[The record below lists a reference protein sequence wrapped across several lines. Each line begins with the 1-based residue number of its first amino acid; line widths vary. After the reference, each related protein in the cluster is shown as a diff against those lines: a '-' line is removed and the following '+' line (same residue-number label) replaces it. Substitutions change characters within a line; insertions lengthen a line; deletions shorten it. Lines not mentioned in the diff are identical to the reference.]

1 MKLTK
6 YIKYKETFKR
16 NGRKTC
22 PQKYIKNFTKS
33 RHRILTL
40 ILAASLFLSGCSG
53 LPSESKSSQDLSY
66 TDMLFDTVIK
76 IQILDSSDE
85 QVLDGLKK
93 LCKKYDTM
101 FSTTN
106 ENSELYKLNHANG
119 SPVTVSGETARL
131 IREGIHYSE
140 LSDGA
145 FDLTIEPVSALWDFK
160 ADNPEV
166 PSPDAIA
173 EAVSHVDYTK
183 ISMDGNTVTLGDPK
197 AGIDLGAIAKGYI
210 ADQVKKYLKKNG
222 VRHAIIN
229 LGGNVDVIG
238 TKLDGSKYNIGIQK
252 PFDESG
258 EAITSVQLK
267 DQTVVT
273 SGIYERYF
281 KKNGKLYHHILDP
294 RTGYPCDNNLYSVS
308 IITNSST
315 KADALSTTCFLL
327 GYKKGMELIDSM
339 DDVDAIFITNDEKVH
354 KSSGFKH

>member
-1 MKLTK
+1 MKCKKNNIIKKLSAVLTA
-6 YIKYKETFKR
+6 
-16 NGRKTC
+16 
-22 PQKYIKNFTKS
+22 S
-33 RHRILTL
+33 ALLLT
-40 ILAASLFLSGCSG
+40 GCSG
-53 LPSESKSSQDLSY
+53 AKSSTQTDQDLTY

-76 IQILDSSDE
+76 IQILEPADESILDS
-85 QVLDGLKK
+85 LKK

-106 ENSELYKLNHANG
+106 TDSELYKLNHANG
-119 SPVTVSGETARL
+119 QPFTVSSETANL
-131 IREGIHYSE
+131 IQEGIHYSE
-140 LSDGA
+140 LSGGA

-160 ADNPEV
+160 ADKPTV
-166 PSPDAIA
+166 PSSDAIA
-173 EAVSHVDYTK
+173 QAVSHVDYTK
-183 ISMDGNTVTLGDPK
+183 VDIQDNTVTLEDPE

-210 ADQVKKYLKKNG
+210 ADQVKTYLKKQG
-222 VRHAIIN
+222 IKHAIIN

-238 TKLDGSKYNIGIQK
+238 TKPDGSKYNIGIQK

-294 RTGYPCDNNLYSVS
+294 RTGYPCENNLYSVS
-308 IITNSST
+308 IITDSST

-327 GYKKGMELIDSM
+327 GYEKGMELIQSM
-339 DDVDAIFITNDEKVH
+339 DGVEAIFITDDEKVH
-354 KSSGFKH
+354 KIGI